1 LRIAVKSR
9 LFFRLAHSVL
19 LAAVASSCASII
31 GADFDAARKRPESTS
46 PVDASKPDASGNASD
61 AASEASAPVCDPLSP
76 PGKRSGGTASPADT
90 VEITVVLKEVDFGD
104 GGPDGGAPRYGEKGY
119 DLDGVCTVPGPSS
132 CTPQPWIGDVTSD
145 GPRGQDNAI
154 GRLLQVQKAE
164 FGVQAAG
171 TAVDNDAVARGAD
184 APTAVL
190 RVKNFGGLSEDERV
204 EVDWFV
210 PAPLE
215 ASADGG
221 VKAPAFDASD
231 SWPILSTTVADATVK
246 SAADTVSK
254 DRDESAYVT
263 RNLLVAHF
271 DHVVIPLRNSYFDT
285 YDVVLTGELR
295 RDIATKV
302 WSIENGTFAGHAHV
316 DDLLAVIPE
325 IAHTIF
331 GATLCTDNTLN
342 YAPVKR
348 YICNSAD
355 MPATPAGGPCTETSF
370 GIGFTTAPASLG
382 AVVAPPPPSDVC
394 PRATSP
400 ASDSCSIPA
409 QGGG

>member
-1 LRIAVKSR
+1 MNSR
-9 LFFRLAHSVL
+9 LFLRLAHSVL
-19 LAAVASSCASII
+19 LAAVVSSCASII
-31 GADFDAARKRPESTS
+31 GADFDAAQKRPESTNS
-46 PVDASKPDASGNASD
+46 IDASSPADASSNMSD
-61 AASEASAPVCDPLSP
+61 GASETSAPVCDPLSP
-76 PGKRSGGTASPADT
+76 PGKRPPGNESPGDT

-104 GGPDGGAPRYGEKGY
+104 GGPDGGVPRYGEQGF

-132 CTPQPWIGDVTSD
+132 CTPQPWIGEVTND

-190 RVKNFGGLSEDERV
+190 RLKNFGGLSEDERV

-221 VKAPAFDASD
+221 LEAPAFDASD
-231 SWPILSTTVADATVK
+231 AWPILSTTVADATAK
-246 SAADTVSK
+246 SAGETVSK
-254 DRDESAYVT
+254 DRDDSAYVT
-263 RNLLVAHF
+263 RNRLVAHF

-295 RDIATKV
+295 RDITTKV

-325 IAHTIF
+325 IAHRIF

-348 YICNSAD
+348 YICSSAD
-355 MPATPAGGPCTETSF
+355 MPASRAGGACTETSF

-382 AVVAPPPPSDVC
+382 ALVLPPPPIEVC
-394 PRATSP
+394 LPTTSP
-400 ASDSCSIPA
+400 ANDSCSVPVVS
-409 QGGG
+409 GG